1 MLLSPSIYCNEK
13 CRNISYTHW
22 YFYAIIVKHFY
33 FLGGLIL
40 NNETK
45 VKVVTADPS
54 ALGLFGL
61 AIITL
66 VASSQK
72 LGITT
77 GVSFV
82 LPWAIFLGAT
92 AQLMASINDFKHNNT
107 FGATAFGAY
116 AFFWYAVGFT
126 WMIQNGIF
134 GAQLAATVDVKQ
146 LGFAYLGYLI
156 FTLFMTIGAMETHK
170 VLFTIFVL
178 IDFLFLGLS
187 LSAFGIMEHATHQ
200 LAAISEL
207 LIALV
212 SFYGCGAAVLN
223 THFGKTFLPVGKPF
237 GIFK

>member
-1 MLLSPSIYCNEK
+1 MNQ
-13 CRNISYTHW
+13 
-22 YFYAIIVKHFY
+22 
-33 FLGGLIL
+33 
-40 NNETK
+40 ETK

-72 LGITT
+72 LGFTN

-82 LPWAIFLGAT
+82 LPWAIFLGAS
-92 AQLMASINDFKHNNT
+92 AQLVACINDFKHNNT

-116 AFFWYAVGFT
+116 AFFWYAIGFT
-126 WMIQNGIF
+126 WMVQNGVF
-134 GAQLAATVDVKQ
+134 GETLANTIDTKQ

-170 VLFTIFVL
+170 VLFAIFVL
-178 IDFLFLGLS
+178 IDFLFLGLT
-187 LSAFGIMEHATHQ
+187 LSSFGIMTHAAHM
-200 LAAISEL
+200 LAGLSEL
-207 LIALV
+207 LIALL

-237 GIFK
+237 KIFK